1 MKKITNYVVA
11 LIKSI
16 WNKFTNLLKNKK
28 MSSITTVQKEIDD
41 LSKSLGNLS
50 FLASKID
57 KMKIENH
64 QQFEIDDVIKALKNG
79 LINHNIEI
87 SKIMIKL

>member
-1 MKKITNYVVA
+1 MKKITNYVVS

-16 WNKFTNLLKNKK
+16 WSKFINLFKKKN

-87 SKIMIKL
+87 SKIMLKL